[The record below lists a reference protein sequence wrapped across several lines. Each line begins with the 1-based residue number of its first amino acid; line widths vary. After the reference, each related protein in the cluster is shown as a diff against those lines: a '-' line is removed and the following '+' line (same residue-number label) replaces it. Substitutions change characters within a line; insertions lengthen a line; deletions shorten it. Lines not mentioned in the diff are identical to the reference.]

1 MIYLDHAST
10 TPVRP
15 EVLEAMLP
23 YFSEK
28 FGNPSSLHSFGEEAK
43 KAIENSKKTIA
54 TILNCKTDE
63 LIFTSGGTES
73 CNLAILGYCRA
84 NKEKGNHIITSQ
96 VEHPAVLECFKQ
108 LEKEGFD
115 VTYLEVDEYGM
126 VQPEVFKQAIRENTI
141 FASFI
146 YANNEI
152 GTINTIAELGK
163 IARKHNVIFHTD
175 ACQAGCYLP
184 LDIQELHV
192 DIMTLN
198 GSKIYGPKGIGLL
211 FFKLPPTTHY
221 QLPAPILHGGGQQ
234 KGLRSGTENVP
245 SIVGFAKAL
254 ELAQAEKESE
264 SKKLRE
270 LQNYFLKHHRLQTT
284 DFRLLGHPSLRLPN
298 HISIAFP
305 NIEADALV
313 LYLSQA
319 GIAVS
324 TGSACASMKNEGSHV
339 IEALKVPKEYQE
351 GSIRIT
357 MGRSTRKEDLEKC
370 LEVLKEKLKLLI

>member
-108 LEKEGFD
+108 LEKEGFE

-126 VQPEVFKQAIRENTI
+126 IQPEVFKQAIRGNTI

-152 GTINTIAELGK
+152 GTINPISELGK
-163 IARKHNVIFHTD
+163 IARKHNIILHTD

-192 DIMTLN
+192 DMMTLN

-211 FFKLPPTTHY
+211 FSKLPPTTHH
-221 QLPAPILHGGGQQ
+221 QPPAPILHGGGQQ

-245 SIVGFAKAL
+245 SIVGFSAAL
-254 ELAQAEKESE
+254 SLAQAEKESE
-264 SKKLRE
+264 NKRLRE
-270 LQNYFLKHHRLQTT
+270 LQTWFLKTLQESQTSDFRLQTLGSLT
-284 DFRLLGHPSLRLPN
+284 SRLEDEGVG
-298 HISIAFP
+298 FDVW
-305 NIEADALV
+305 EGDADV
-313 LYLSQA
+313 V
-319 GIAVS
+319 GE
-324 TGSACASMKNEGSHV
+324 TGSEAS
-339 IEALKVPKEYQE
+339 
-351 GSIRIT
+351 
-357 MGRSTRKEDLEKC
+357 
-370 LEVLKEKLKLLI
+370 